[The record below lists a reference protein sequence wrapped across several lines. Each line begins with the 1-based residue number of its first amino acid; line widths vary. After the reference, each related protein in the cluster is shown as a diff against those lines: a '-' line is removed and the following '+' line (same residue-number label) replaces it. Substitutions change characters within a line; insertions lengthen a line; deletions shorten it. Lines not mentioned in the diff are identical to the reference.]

1 MILMKAFLKW
11 LLGVVSVL
19 LGIAGLYWLS
29 ILLGWGLGSSGAEG
43 LFSRYG
49 GYLVMVG
56 LPAAL
61 LAAVFNRPLMG
72 AHILGITFLLLLLPA
87 TYLWVTDYIAHK
99 DARLDSMMKARAT
112 IETNSVTRVSCNGY
126 TLHFTDSRW
135 GTAVVL
141 LEPVEESISP
151 EYLATYNIHQSR
163 KSCELHTRPDE
174 IGKAREIIGQC
185 GDSAQKELQL
195 MLERLE
201 QTTCPYMEDI
211 L

>member
-1 MILMKAFLKW
+1 MKAFLKW

-19 LGIAGLYWLS
+19 LGIAGLYWLA
-29 ILLGWGLGSSGAEG
+29 IILGWALGTSGTEG

-49 GYLVMVG
+49 GYLVMIG

-61 LAAVFNRPLMG
+61 LAAVLNRPLIG

-87 TYLWVTDYIAHK
+87 IYLWVTDYIAHK
-99 DARLDSMMKARAT
+99 DERMDSMMKARAN
-112 IETNSVTRVSCNGY
+112 IEKNSVTRVSCNGY
-126 TLHFTDSRW
+126 TLHFTESRW

-141 LEPVEESISP
+141 LEPVDERNRP
-151 EYLATYNIHQSR
+151 VFLATYNIHQSR
-163 KSCELHTRPDE
+163 KSCELHTRPGE
-174 IGKAREIIGQC
+174 IGTAREITGQC
-185 GDSAQKELQL
+185 GDTAQKELQL

-201 QTTCPYMEDI
+201 QTTCPYMEDV

>member
-1 MILMKAFLKW
+1 MKAFLKW

-29 ILLGWGLGSSGAEG
+29 ILLGWSLGTSGAEG

-49 GYLVMVG
+49 GYLVMIG

-61 LAAVFNRPLMG
+61 LAAVFNRPLIG

-87 TYLWVTDYIAHK
+87 IYLWVTDYIAHK
-99 DARLDSMMKARAT
+99 DARADSMMKARAV
-112 IETNSVTRVSCNGY
+112 IEKNSVTQASCNRY
-126 TLHFTDSRW
+126 TLHFTESRV

-141 LEPVEESISP
+141 LEPVEESIKP
-151 EYLATYNIHQSR
+151 VFLATYNIHQSR
-163 KSCELHTRPDE
+163 KSCELHTNPKE
-174 IGKAREIIGQC
+174 IGAAREIIGQC
-185 GDSAQKELQL
+185 GDTAQKALQL
-195 MLERLE
+195 MLKRLE
-201 QTTCPYMEDI
+201 QTTCPYMEDV